1 MKLISYRV
9 SDKRYPRY
17 VRRPRQNTARIA
29 EDLQFSDD
37 EYVASSSNRR
47 TAAGGRES
55 RGSAS
60 EQVPIRLAFPG
71 NDYKTSRRTERSSAA
86 GIIDKL
92 AKLRFANTL
101 YRLQLYVTITIEEY
115 V

>member
-1 MKLISYRV
+1 MVILKSISYRV

-47 TAAGGRES
+47 TATGGRES

-71 NDYKTSRRTERSSAA
+71 NDYKTSRRTERSSTA
-86 GIIDKL
+86 GKIYELVKI
-92 AKLRFANTL
+92 RFE
-101 YRLQLYVTITIEEY
+101 RYVESIKEY
-115 V
+115 G

>member
-1 MKLISYRV
+1 M
-9 SDKRYPRY
+9 
-17 VRRPRQNTARIA
+17 RRPRQNTARIA

-47 TAAGGRES
+47 TATGGRES

-86 GIIDKL
+86 GKIDKMV
-92 AKLRFANTL
+92 KIGFANML
-101 YRLQLYVTITIEEY
+101 YGLRLYIIEGHG
-115 V
+115 

>member
-1 MKLISYRV
+1 M
-9 SDKRYPRY
+9 
-17 VRRPRQNTARIA
+17 RRPRQNTARIA

-47 TAAGGRES
+47 TATGGRES

-71 NDYKTSRRTERSSAA
+71 NDYKTSRRTERSSTA
-86 GIIDKL
+86 GKIDKMV
-92 AKLRFANTL
+92 KIGFANML
-101 YRLQLYVTITIEEY
+101 HAINIIEGHG
-115 V
+115 

>member
-1 MKLISYRV
+1 MVILKLLSYRV

-47 TAAGGRES
+47 TATGGRES

-71 NDYKTSRRTERSSAA
+71 NDYKTSRRTERSSTA
-86 GIIDKL
+86 GKIDKL
-92 AKLRFANTL
+92 IKIGFGNTL
-101 YRLQLYVTITIEEY
+101 DITHY
-115 V
+115 DYN

>member
-1 MKLISYRV
+1 MYRISDQKYA
-9 SDKRYPRY
+9 RY

-37 EYVASSSNRR
+37 DYVASSSNRR
-47 TAAGGRES
+47 AATGGGGRES

-71 NDYKTSRRTERSSAA
+71 NDYKSSRRYERDSSS
-86 GIIDKL
+86 GKH
-92 AKLRFANTL
+92 
-101 YRLQLYVTITIEEY
+101 
-115 V
+115 